1 MNQDYSPHEKMP
13 VEDIPPGVNPDETL
27 IADARAG
34 LTPMQMV
41 ERKLAS
47 LSKSTPLP
55 LGFLSPLLARHSRRS
70 R

>member
-1 MNQDYSPHEKMP
+1 MKQDLPHHEKLP
-13 VEDIPPGVNPDETL
+13 VDDTPPGVNLDETL
-27 IADARAG
+27 ITDARAG

-47 LSKSTPLP
+47 LSQSTPLP
-55 LGFLSPLLARHSRRS
+55 LGFLSPILARHSRRS